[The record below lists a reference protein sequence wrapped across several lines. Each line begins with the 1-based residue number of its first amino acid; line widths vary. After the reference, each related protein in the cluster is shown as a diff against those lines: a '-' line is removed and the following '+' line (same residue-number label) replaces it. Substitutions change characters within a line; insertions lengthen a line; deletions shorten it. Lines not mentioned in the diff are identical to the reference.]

1 MLHTTS
7 ILKISTLLFLLEVSL
22 FSVEF
27 IAKDAQS
34 TGEKDST
41 WIALP
46 YLFSS
51 DSMGLT
57 TGAVG
62 IFNGFI
68 QPQMTIV
75 ASAFIGEEVPVK
87 KLSITGSTSDE
98 MARSKGFFLGVSGY
112 RPSFSKRMFL
122 TFLGLYAYYPNQRIY
137 LDGSNDSV
145 QNLTPTPGGT
155 TPELT
160 PIQTQGY
167 NNWADVDFRF
177 VLPLGEGKDTITPVI
192 KLSRGLA
199 VNRDG
204 KGNGA
209 PFVTG
214 QTILGVKYFYNH
226 LTADKFTNEP
236 SLNTNGIKLYLEHDN
251 TDYPDNPS
259 RGYSMRFKVSADFG
273 WLDSSQSWNALD
285 FDYSHYFELPNF
297 SWTRQNVI
305 ALNAWTA
312 YSPSWEKG
320 TRSPDNN
327 YLDKNR
333 PPMWEGAKL
342 GGYDRL
348 RAYDLN
354 RFSDKA
360 AIYGAIEYRLI
371 PEFNPMHNQEW
382 SPIPIDWFQAVLFA
396 EVGRV
401 APEYDLR
408 LLDDMKYDAGFSFRA
423 LAARMPVRF
432 DMAFGSEGSSMWVM
446 IKQPF

>member
-1 MLHTTS
+1 MLLNKY
-7 ILKISTLLFLLEVSL
+7 ILKISSLLLFLQASL

-27 IAKDAQS
+27 IAKDASS
-34 TGEKDST
+34 TEDKDST

-57 TGAVG
+57 TGVVG

-75 ASAFIGEEVPVK
+75 TSAFVGEEVPVHK
-87 KLSITGSTSDE
+87 ITASGTTTSDT
-98 MARSKGFFLGVSGY
+98 ARARGFFLGVTGFK
-112 RPSFSKRMFL
+112 PSFSKRMFL
-122 TFLGLYAYYPNQRIY
+122 NILGLYAYYPNQKLYI
-137 LDGSNDSV
+137 DGKNDSV
-145 QNLTPTPGGT
+145 RNLENDSVNNGSP
-155 TPELT
+155 L
-160 PIQTQGY
+160 QTQGY
-167 NNWADVDFRF
+167 NSWADIDFRF

-199 VNRDG
+199 VNRDN
-204 KGNGA
+204 KGNGT

-214 QTILGVKYFYNH
+214 QTTLGIKYFYNH
-226 LTADKFTNEP
+226 LTADKLTNNP
-236 SLNTNGIKLYLEHDN
+236 SLNTNGIKVYLEHDN

-259 RGYSMRFKVSADFG
+259 RGYSMSFKVAADFG
-273 WLDSSQSWNALD
+273 WVDSSQSWNSLEA
-285 FDYSHYFELPNF
+285 DYSHYFELPNF
-297 SWTRQNVI
+297 NWTRQNVL
-305 ALNAWTA
+305 AFNTWSA
-312 YSPSWEKG
+312 YSPSWKK
-320 TRSPDNN
+320 
-327 YLDKNR
+327 DKKSEANSYFDAAQ
-333 PPMWEGAKL
+333 PPMWEGARL

-348 RAYDLN
+348 RAYDMN

-360 AIYGAIEYRLI
+360 AIYGAIEYRVI

-401 APEYDLR
+401 APNYNLELF
-408 LLDDMKYDAGFSFRA
+408 DDMKYDAGFSFRV
-423 LAARMPVRF
+423 LAARLPVRL